1 MAVIEDPN
9 YLINAFLEHIQGT
22 HAHIHTD
29 TQILK
34 KKKNNEAV
42 LEIMP
47 MCWQNTGTWF

>member
-9 YLINAFLEHIQGT
+9 YLINAFLEHIRGT

-34 KKKNNEAV
+34 KKNKLKTTKLF
-42 LEIMP
+42 LE
-47 MCWQNTGTWF
+47 